1 MESTVVQEVSQQTGY
16 SRLVSWEVY
25 NFMAYTHAK
34 AEFDEKGI
42 VTIKGYNDSGKSA
55 MLQALNVLMFN
66 IKANQQIGFIKDDC
80 DYFRVV
86 AYFDDGVTILRDKYI
101 NGQSLYEMYKDDQVI
116 FSTKQ
121 GKALTRVS
129 GVPEPIEQYLGLIS
143 HDGTCL
149 NSRSCIEKQLL
160 VQTTGSENYKLL
172 NVILK
177 SEELAIAT
185 QMLND
190 DKNRVLQDI
199 NSTESRLQS
208 AKELAG
214 VGTALTEDLIVHLE
228 RMDKNCDDFDSMLSV
243 LVTIDNLSKNISSIV
258 ITPELSA
265 VDCGQIDS
273 LLSIKSLINNLSS
286 IPNLPEL
293 PVIDTSDLDLL
304 YSVQS
309 ILAELS
315 TIPEIPSLGSIE
327 TDQFDTLTK
336 IVEIYESL
344 SSLNTEEDEI
354 KNRLLQLDEEMK
366 KCASQLEEYG
376 KVVIRCPNCGTVY
389 DEESGHSHEKVG
401 A

>member
-1 MESTVVQEVSQQTGY
+1 MSTELVQEDVKQTGY

-25 NFMAYTHAK
+25 NFMAYSHAK
-34 AEFDEKGI
+34 CEFDERGI

-66 IKANQQIGFIKDDC
+66 IKANQQVGFIKDDC

-101 NGQSLYEMYKDDQVI
+101 NGQSLYEMYKDNEVI

-177 SEELAIAT
+177 SEELAVAT

-190 DKNRVLQDI
+190 DKNKVLQDI
-199 NSTESRLQS
+199 NSTDSKLQS
-208 AKELAG
+208 AKELIG
-214 VGTALTEDLIVHLE
+214 VGLDLSEDLILHLE
-228 RMDKNCDDFDSMLSV
+228 RLDKNCDDFDGMLSILKTV
-243 LVTIDNLSKNISSIV
+243 KGLSENISSIV
-258 ITPELSA
+258 ISPQLDV

-273 LLSIKSLINNLSS
+273 LIC
-286 IPNLPEL
+286 
-293 PVIDTSDLDLL
+293 
-304 YSVQS
+304 
-309 ILAELS
+309 
-315 TIPEIPSLGSIE
+315 
-327 TDQFDTLTK
+327 
-336 IVEIYESL
+336 
-344 SSLNTEEDEI
+344 I
-354 KNRLLQLDEEMK
+354 KNIIQ
-366 KCASQLEEYG
+366 
-376 KVVIRCPNCGTVY
+376 
-389 DEESGHSHEKVG
+389 
-401 A
+401 

>member
-1 MESTVVQEVSQQTGY
+1 MSTELVQEDVKQTGY

-25 NFMAYTHAK
+25 NFMAYSHAK
-34 AEFDEKGI
+34 CEFDERGI

-66 IKANQQIGFIKDDC
+66 IKANQQVGFIKDDC

-101 NGQSLYEMYKDDQVI
+101 NGQSLYEMYKDNEVI

-177 SEELAIAT
+177 SEELAVAT

-190 DKNRVLQDI
+190 DKNKVLQDI
-199 NSTESRLQS
+199 NSTDSKLQS
-208 AKELAG
+208 AKELIG
-214 VGTALTEDLIVHLE
+214 VGLDLSEDLILHLE
-228 RMDKNCDDFDSMLSV
+228 RLDKNCDDFDGMLSILETV
-243 LVTIDNLSKNISSIV
+243 KGLSENISSIV
-258 ITPELSA
+258 ISPQLDV

-273 LLSIKSLINNLSS
+273 LIGIKNMINDLSS
-286 IPNLPEL
+286 IPSLPEL
-293 PVIDTSDLDLL
+293 TEIDSSDLDLL
-304 YSVQS
+304 YSIQS
-309 ILAELS
+309 ILTELDSIPDFPLLS
-315 TIPEIPSLGSIE
+315 TISTEQFNTICQINDILTDLNSL
-327 TDQFDTLTK
+327 
-336 IVEIYESL
+336 V
-344 SSLNTEEDEI
+344 TEVDGVDNRLRYLEDEL
-354 KNRLLQLDEEMK
+354 KT
-366 KCASQLEEYG
+366 CASQLESLG
-376 KVVIRCPNCGTVY
+376 KVVIRCPNCGTIY
-389 DEESGHSHEKVG
+389 DEELGHKHEQI
-401 A
+401 

>member
-1 MESTVVQEVSQQTGY
+1 MNNTVLQEDTQQTGY

-34 AEFDEKGI
+34 CEFDENGI

-66 IKANQQIGFIKDDC
+66 IKANQQVGFIKDEC

-86 AYFDDGVTILRDKYI
+86 AYFDDGIAILRDKYI
-101 NGQSLYEMYKDDQVI
+101 NGQSLYEMYKDGEVI

-121 GKALTRVS
+121 GKALTRIS

-143 HDGTCL
+143 YDGTCL

-177 SEELAIAT
+177 SEELAVAN

-190 DKNRVLQDI
+190 DKNKMLQDI
-199 NSTESRLQS
+199 NATDSRLQS

-214 VGTALTEDLIVHLE
+214 VGTLLKEDLLIHLE
-228 RMDKNCDDFDSMLSV
+228 RMDKNCDDFDSMMSV
-243 LVTIDNLSKNISSIV
+243 LSSINSLSENLHQIV
-258 ITPELSA
+258 ITPQISA

-273 LLSIKSLINNLSS
+273 LMKVKSLINDLSS
-286 IPNLPEL
+286 ISTLPEL
-293 PVIDTSDLDLL
+293 KSLDSSNLDLL
-304 YSVQS
+304 YSVKS

-315 TIPEIPSLGSIE
+315 TIPELPLLNSIN
-327 TDQFDTLTK
+327 TDKLDTLGRIIDMNNSLVSLNK
-336 IVEIYESL
+336 DVDEVDSRLVSL
-344 SSLNTEEDEI
+344 S
-354 KNRLLQLDEEMK
+354 EEMK
-366 KCASQLEEYG
+366 KCASQLQEFG
-376 KVVIRCPNCGTVY
+376 KTVIKCPNCGTIY
-389 DEESGHSHEKVG
+389 DEELGHSH
-401 A
+401 

>member
-1 MESTVVQEVSQQTGY
+1 MDSLVVQQSSTGY

-25 NFMAYTHAK
+25 NFMAYSHAK
-34 AEFDEKGI
+34 AEFDERGI

-86 AYFDDGVTILRDKYI
+86 AQFDDGVVILRDKYI
-101 NGQSLYEMYKDDQVI
+101 NGQSLYEMYKDGQVI

-121 GKALTRVS
+121 GKALTKVS

-190 DKNRVLQDI
+190 DKNKVLQDI
-199 NSTESRLQS
+199 NSTENDLNS
-208 AKELAG
+208 AKKLIG
-214 VGTALTEDLIVHLE
+214 VGAELTEDLLVHLE
-228 RMDKNCDDFDSMLSV
+228 RMDKNCDDFDGMSSV
-243 LVTIDNLSKNISSIV
+243 LVSIDSISKNIASIM
-258 ITPELSA
+258 ITPELDT

-273 LLSIKSLINNLSS
+273 LISINSLINTLSS
-286 IPNLPEL
+286 IPNLPEM
-293 PVIDTSDLDLL
+293 PIIDTGNLELL
-304 YSVQS
+304 CSVVS
-309 ILAELS
+309 VLSELK
-315 TIPEIPSLGSIE
+315 TIPELPLLDIIDTEQFE
-327 TDQFDTLTK
+327 TIARISD
-336 IVEIYESL
+336 IC
-344 SSLNTEEDEI
+344 SSLTSLNKELEDI
-354 KNRLLQLDEEMK
+354 DVRAKVLDEEMR
-366 KCASQLEEYG
+366 KCASQLEEFG
-376 KVVIRCPNCGTVY
+376 KVVIKCPNCGTIY
-389 DEESGHSHEKVG
+389 DSEQGHKHDTVSL
-401 A
+401 

>member
-1 MESTVVQEVSQQTGY
+1 MDNPVVQQLSNNSGY

-25 NFMAYTHAK
+25 NFMAYSYGK
-34 AEFDEKGI
+34 AEFDDRGI
-42 VTIKGYNDSGKSA
+42 LTIKGYNDSGKSA

-66 IKANQQIGFIKDDC
+66 IKANQQVGFIKDGC
-80 DYFRVV
+80 DYFRIV
-86 AYFDDGVTILRDKYI
+86 ARFDDGVVILRDKYI

-129 GVPEPIEQYLGLIS
+129 GVPEPIEKYLGLIS

-177 SEELAIAT
+177 SEELAVAT

-190 DKNRVLQDI
+190 DKNKVLQDI

-214 VGTALTEDLIVHLE
+214 VGTSLTEDLLVHLE

-243 LVTIDNLSKNISSIV
+243 LVTVDSLSKNISSIV
-258 ITPELSA
+258 ITPELDK
-265 VDCGQIDS
+265 VDCGQMDS
-273 LLSIKSLINNLSS
+273 LLNIKTLINDLSS
-286 IPNLPEL
+286 IPTLPEL
-293 PVIDTSDLDLL
+293 PVIDASDLDLL
-304 YSVQS
+304 DSVKS

-315 TIPEIPSLGSIE
+315 TIPELPSLNIIE
-327 TDQFDTLTK
+327 TKQFDALAK
-336 IVEIYESL
+336 IIDIYN
-344 SSLNTEEDEI
+344 SLNTINSEDVAI
-354 KNRLLQLDEEMK
+354 GNRLAQLDEEIK
-366 KCASQLEEYG
+366 KCVSLLEESG
-376 KVVIRCPNCGTVY
+376 KVIIRCPNCGTIY
-389 DEESGHSHEKVG
+389 DEEEGHKHSRVSV
-401 A
+401 

>member
-1 MESTVVQEVSQQTGY
+1 MGSSVIEEAKNETGY

-25 NFMAYTHAK
+25 NFMAYTHAVC
-34 AEFDEKGI
+34 EFDEKGI

-66 IKANQQIGFIKDDC
+66 IKPTQQVGFIKDEC

-86 AYFDDGVTILRDKYI
+86 AHFDDGVTILRDKYI
-101 NGQSLYEMYKDDQVI
+101 NGQSLYEMYKDNEVI

-129 GVPEPIEQYLGLIS
+129 GVPEPIQQYLGLIS

-177 SEELAIAT
+177 SEELAVAT

-190 DKNRVLQDI
+190 DKNKVLQDI
-199 NSTESRLQS
+199 NSTESKLES

-214 VGTALTEDLIVHLE
+214 VGTSLTEDLITHLE
-228 RMDKNCDDFDSMLSV
+228 RMDKNCDDFDEMLSV
-243 LVTIDNLSKNISSIV
+243 LVTIDNTAKNIQSIV
-258 ITPELSA
+258 ITPELDA

-273 LLSIKSLINNLSS
+273 LISIKNLISNLSN

-293 PVIDTSDLDLL
+293 PSISSSDLDLL
-304 YSVQS
+304 NSIQS

-315 TIPEIPSLGSIE
+315 TIPDIPALGTVETSEIDALS
-327 TDQFDTLTK
+327 K
-336 IVEIYESL
+336 ILDIFN
-344 SSLNTEEDEI
+344 SLNTLNNEVVTVD
-354 KNRLLQLDEEMK
+354 NRLYELEEEMK
-366 KCASQLEEYG
+366 ICVSQLEQLG
-376 KVVIRCPNCGTVY
+376 KTVIKCPNCGTIY
-389 DEESGHSHEKVG
+389 DEELGHNHEKVSL
-401 A
+401 